1 MVITCPNCAFSRDV
15 PPEKMPAHSV
25 VATCPK
31 CSCRFRFSPA
41 ESAPEVGPGTG
52 AAPSPRKDT
61 PQDADDPLPPGAVVP
76 GRDTIRESSATG
88 REDEDA
94 AENSGVSR
102 DGQGQASAPARAGA
116 RGDKAG
122 EDMRLAASRAYSR
135 EAARFD
141 VPEEETGSPAG
152 NPWAVAPAPY
162 GWFAAF
168 YQTVLCVMFAAP
180 RFFGALKPQPR
191 PLRALGF
198 YLLVGVA
205 QIVLERFWGYMLLQY
220 MSAGGPPADPQ
231 LAKLLDMLAPQA
243 NLAMTVL
250 LRTGL
255 LVLELYF
262 FSAIIHLAYRFLAPD
277 RADFSLV
284 FQVIAYSAAPSLLC
298 VIPLIGSLAGFVWSL
313 SCITAGCRI
322 SLRLSWG
329 QTLTGFAPACL
340 AALMFLTQFMR
351 AVQG

>member
-1 MVITCPNCAFSRDV
+1 VVITCPNCAFSRDV

-41 ESAPEVGPGTG
+41 ENAPETLSGTG
-52 AAPSPRKDT
+52 AAPSPRKNT
-61 PQDADDPLPPGAVVP
+61 PPDADDPLPPGAVVP

-88 REDEDA
+88 
-94 AENSGVSR
+94 
-102 DGQGQASAPARAGA
+102 

-141 VPEEETGSPAG
+141 VPEGKETGSPAG
-152 NPWAVAPAPY
+152 NPWAVAPVPY

-180 RFFGALKPQPR
+180 RFFGALTPQPR
-191 PLRALGF
+191 SLRALGF
-198 YLLVGVA
+198 YLLVSVA

-231 LAKLLDMLAPQA
+231 LAKLLAMLAPQA

-340 AALMFLTQFMR
+340 AALMFLAQFMR

>member
-1 MVITCPNCAFSRDV
+1 
-15 PPEKMPAHSV
+15 MPAHSV
-25 VATCPK
+25 IATCPQ
-31 CSCRFRFSPA
+31 CSRRFRFSPA
-41 ESAPEVGPGTG
+41 EGVQE
-52 AAPSPRKDT
+52 T
-61 PQDADDPLPPGAVVP
+61 PPDADDPLPPGAVVP
-76 GRDTIRESSATG
+76 GGDTVQESSASG
-88 REDEDA
+88 QGDEDA
-94 AENSGVSR
+94 AAGNTGISR
-102 DGQGQASAPARAGA
+102 GKQREPSASA
-116 RGDKAG
+116 RGDKTE
-122 EDMRLAASRAYSR
+122 EDMRLAASRAYNQ
-135 EAARFD
+135 EAARFGAQG
-141 VPEEETGSPAG
+141 EEQTGSLSGG
-152 NPWAVAPAPY
+152 NPWAAAPAPY

-198 YLLVGVA
+198 YLLVSVA
-205 QIVLERFWGYMLLQY
+205 QIVVERFWGYMLLQY

-298 VIPLIGSLAGFVWSL
+298 VVPLIGSLAGFVWSL

-351 AVQG
+351 AAQG

>member
-1 MVITCPNCAFSRDV
+1 MVITCPNCAFSKDV

-25 VATCPK
+25 IATCPN

-41 ESAPEVGPGTG
+41 EGVPGTQPG
-52 AAPSPRKDT
+52 TAAAPPARKNA
-61 PQDADDPLPPGAVVP
+61 PLDADDPLPPGAVVP
-76 GRDTIRESSATG
+76 GRDTIRESPATA
-88 REDEDA
+88 REDN
-94 AENSGVSR
+94 AE
-102 DGQGQASAPARAGA
+102 
-116 RGDKAG
+116 
-122 EDMRLAASRAYSR
+122 EDMRLAANRAYSQ

-141 VPEEETGSPAG
+141 ISGKETTGSPAG
-152 NPWAVAPAPY
+152 NPWAAAPAPY

-180 RFFGALKPQPR
+180 RFFGALRPQPR

-198 YLLVGVA
+198 YLLVSVA
-205 QIVLERFWGYMLLQY
+205 QIVVERFWGYMLLQY
-220 MSAGGPPADPQ
+220 MTAGGSPADPQ
-231 LAKLLDMLAPQA
+231 LAKLLAMLAPQA

-298 VIPLIGSLAGFVWSL
+298 VIPLIGSLAGFVWGL

-340 AALMFLTQFMR
+340 AALMFLTQLMR
-351 AVQG
+351 AAQG

>member
-25 VATCPK
+25 IATCPK
-31 CSCRFRFSPA
+31 CSCRFRFSPT
-41 ESAPEVGPGTG
+41 ENVPPYV
-52 AAPSPRKDT
+52 
-61 PQDADDPLPPGAVVP
+61 DDPLPPGAVVP
-76 GRDTIRESSATG
+76 GRDTVSESSATG
-88 REDEDA
+88 REEGESAAGNAQIPCDEQGEITASSRVA
-94 AENSGVSR
+94 A
-102 DGQGQASAPARAGA
+102 Q
-116 RGDKAG
+116 
-122 EDMRLAASRAYSR
+122 EDQTEEDRRLAATRAYSQ
-135 EAARFD
+135 ESARFD
-141 VPEEETGSPAG
+141 NPGEEAAG
-152 NPWAVAPAPY
+152 TPDSNPWAAAPAPC

-198 YLLVGVA
+198 YLLVSVA
-205 QIVLERFWGYMLLQY
+205 QIVVERFWGYMLLQY

-231 LAKLLDMLAPQA
+231 LAKLLAMLAPQA

-340 AALMFLTQFMR
+340 AALMFLTSLMR
-351 AVQG
+351 AAQG

>member
-1 MVITCPNCAFSRDV
+1 
-15 PPEKMPAHSV
+15 MPAHSV
-25 VATCPK
+25 IATCPK

-41 ESAPEVGPGTG
+41 EGVPGHG
-52 AAPSPRKDT
+52 AAAARPLLKNAP
-61 PQDADDPLPPGAVVP
+61 PDADDPLPPGAIVP
-76 GRDTIRESSATG
+76 GRDTIPESFVTG
-88 REDEDA
+88 REDEEPA
-94 AENSGVSR
+94 AENTEASR
-102 DGQGQASAPARAGA
+102 DEQGKSADPSRAAARVD
-116 RGDKAG
+116 RAG
-122 EDMRLAASRAYSR
+122 EDARLAAGRAYSQ
-135 EAARFD
+135 EVARFD
-141 VPEEETGSPAG
+141 APGEEAAGAPAC
-152 NPWAVAPAPY
+152 NPWAAAPVPY

-180 RFFGALKPQPR
+180 RFFDALRPQPR

-198 YLLVGVA
+198 YLVVSVA
-205 QIVLERFWGYMLLQY
+205 QIVVERFWGYMLLQY
-220 MSAGGPPADPQ
+220 VSAGGPPADPQ
-231 LAKLLDMLAPQA
+231 LVKLLDMLAPQA

-284 FQVIAYSAAPSLLC
+284 FQVIAYSSAPSLLC

-351 AVQG
+351 AAQG